1 MASVDELR
9 PFLEDP
15 AVIERW
21 RNLISAT
28 TLDSGCRI
36 WTGAISSK
44 GHGRFWVGQRTDG
57 RDLVMIAHRFGY
69 AITYGLDA
77 LLAADVIRHLC
88 DEPSCQTPTHWA
100 AGTAAE
106 NTTDWWQRHHTPG
119 PPKPSAKP
127 PSPAPTSKQP
137 PTPDSPSATD
147 SNPPSGE
154 NLVSK
159 RWDKHPGLSSCHEH

>member
-9 PFLEDP
+9 PFLDDP

-28 TLDSGCRI
+28 ALDSGCRI

-44 GHGRFWVGQRTDG
+44 GHGRFWVGQRIDG

-69 AITYGLDA
+69 AVTYGLDA

-119 PPKPSAKP
+119 
-127 PSPAPTSKQP
+127 SPLRDTRGSRGRAEALRAAALAGANLQTASEAGLPEGDRLQPT
-137 PTPDSPSATD
+137 
-147 SNPPSGE
+147 
-154 NLVSK
+154 L
-159 RWDKHPGLSSCHEH
+159 W

>member
-1 MASVDELR
+1 
-9 PFLEDP
+9 
-15 AVIERW
+15 
-21 RNLISAT
+21 
-28 TLDSGCRI
+28 
-36 WTGAISSK
+36 
-44 GHGRFWVGQRTDG
+44 
-57 RDLVMIAHRFGY
+57 MIAHRFGY
-69 AITYGLDA
+69 AVTYGLDA

-119 PPKPSAKP
+119 
-127 PSPAPTSKQP
+127 SPLRDTRGSRGRAEALRTA
-137 PTPDSPSATD
+137 SATD

-159 RWDKHPGLSSCHEH
+159 RWERHPGLSSCHEH